1 MDKDSLEFLV
11 EASKILNSTLDLDT
25 LLSLVDDL
33 VVSAVHCETCSLGK
47 LDEKSDRIRILL
59 SFGKRRADIANPT
72 MEKGGGVIGQVV
84 ATGRPL
90 VINDAGELNQ
100 YPDPLAEALKA
111 AKRNSLGVPLMRGGH
126 VRGAIEAINK
136 DSGDFTPH
144 DLEVLSSL
152 AEQVAIAIDN
162 ATFYET
168 SQREANHRRLLYE
181 VGVRISSSLDLGEV
195 LNLILDC
202 LRQVVKYDAGGMFL
216 VDPETVGMMRL
227 ATSGYDPADEKLL
240 EVKFGE
246 GLVGWVAKNGEPVIV
261 DDVSKDARYTKSREA
276 TRSEITVPLF
286 ADEKIVGVLNLE
298 SDRIAAFTEEDIA
311 LIRAFGSQA
320 AISIERAILHAE
332 LMEKRRLEDE
342 LDVARRIQMSFLPEV
357 LPEIPGFEL
366 SALNL
371 PSEEV
376 GGDYYDV
383 IRISP
388 GQWGLVI
395 ADVFG
400 KGIPASLVMASF
412 RASLLAEIRN
422 NYAIRTILAKVNRLI
437 WESVEPERCVTACY
451 GVLDRKAG
459 VLTYS
464 NAGHIY
470 PLLISKDGVR
480 ALTTGGMLLGA
491 IRGTTYEEERV
502 HLRSGDLLLL
512 FTDGLTE
519 PENERGEPFGEDRIA
534 ELARSWL
541 DLPCADI
548 VSRLHEEI
556 LKFTHGMLTDD
567 FTLLAVKVK

>member
-1 MDKDSLEFLV
+1 
-11 EASKILNSTLDLDT
+11 
-25 LLSLVDDL
+25 
-33 VVSAVHCETCSLGK
+33 
-47 LDEKSDRIRILL
+47 
-59 SFGKRRADIANPT
+59 
-72 MEKGGGVIGQVV
+72 
-84 ATGRPL
+84 
-90 VINDAGELNQ
+90 
-100 YPDPLAEALKA
+100 
-111 AKRNSLGVPLMRGGH
+111 
-126 VRGAIEAINK
+126 
-136 DSGDFTPH
+136 
-144 DLEVLSSL
+144 
-152 AEQVAIAIDN
+152 
-162 ATFYET
+162 
-168 SQREANHRRLLYE
+168 
-181 VGVRISSSLDLGEV
+181 
-195 LNLILDC
+195 
-202 LRQVVKYDAGGMFL
+202 MFL

-227 ATSGYDPADEKLL
+227 ATAGYDPADEKLL
-240 EVKFGE
+240 EIKFGE
-246 GLVGWVAKNGEPVIV
+246 GLVGWVAKNGESVIV
-261 DDVSKDARYTKSREA
+261 DDVSKDSRYIKSRAATKS
-276 TRSEITVPLF
+276 EIVAPLF

-298 SDRIAAFTEEDIA
+298 SDRIGAFTEEDLA
-311 LIRAFGSQA
+311 LIKAFGSQA

-342 LDVARRIQMSFLPEV
+342 LDLARRIQMTFLPDV

-376 GGDYYDV
+376 SGDYYDI

-451 GVLDRKAG
+451 GVLDTKAG

-470 PLLISKDGVR
+470 PLLISQGGVR
-480 ALTTGGMLLGA
+480 SLTKGGMLLGA
-491 IRGTTYEEERV
+491 IREVAYEEERI

-519 PENERGEPFGEDRIA
+519 PENERGEPFGENRIA
-534 ELARSWL
+534 DIARSLL
-541 DLPCADI
+541 DLPCAEI

-567 FTLLAVKVK
+567 FTMLAVKVK

>member
-1 MDKDSLEFLV
+1 MNRDSLEFLV
-11 EASKILNSTLDLDT
+11 EASKILNSTLDLDM
-25 LLSLVDDL
+25 LLSLVYDL

-47 LDEKSDRIRILL
+47 LDEKSDKIRILL
-59 SFGKRRADIANPT
+59 SFGRGRADIASPVIAKD
-72 MEKGGGVIGQVV
+72 EGVIGQVV
-84 ATGRPL
+84 AAGKPVVVNDSADLGR
-90 VINDAGELNQ
+90 
-100 YPDPLAEALKA
+100 YPDPLAASTNI
-111 AKRNSLGVPLMRGGH
+111 AKRNSLGVPLMRGGQ

-136 DSGDFTPH
+136 DAGDFTDY

-168 SQREANHRRLLYE
+168 SQREANHRRLLFE

-216 VDPETVGMMRL
+216 VDPETIGMMRL
-227 ATSGYDPADEKLL
+227 ATLGYDPADEKLL

-261 DDVSKDARYTKSREA
+261 DDVSKDSRYINSRAA

-298 SDRIAAFTEEDIA
+298 SDRIAAFTEEDLA
-311 LIRAFGSQA
+311 LIRAFGSHA

-332 LMEKRRLEDE
+332 LLEKRRLEDE
-342 LDVARRIQMSFLPEV
+342 LDLARRIQMTFLPEV
-357 LPEIPGFEL
+357 LPDIPGFEL

-388 GQWGLVI
+388 GHWGLVI

-470 PLLISKDGVR
+470 PLVISKDAVR
-480 ALTTGGMLLGA
+480 TLTRGGMLLGA
-491 IRGTTYEEERV
+491 IRDTSYEEERIY
-502 HLRSGDLLLL
+502 LKSGDLLLF

-519 PENERGEPFGEDRIA
+519 PENERGEPFGEERITR
-534 ELARSWL
+534 LAQGML

-548 VSRLHEEI
+548 VRRLHEEI
-556 LKFTHGMLTDD
+556 LAFTHGMLTDD

>member
-25 LLSLVDDL
+25 LLSLVYDL
-33 VVSAVHCETCSLGK
+33 VVSAVNCETCSLGK
-47 LDEKSDRIRILL
+47 LDEKSDRIRILIG
-59 SFGKRRADIANPT
+59 FGKSRADLANPILARG
-72 MEKGGGVIGQVV
+72 EGVIGQVV
-84 ATGRPL
+84 ATGGSL
-90 VINDAGELNQ
+90 VANDATELAR
-100 YPDPLAEALKA
+100 YRDPLGEALKIV
-111 AKRNSLGVPLMRGGH
+111 KRTSLGVPLMRGGH

-136 DSGDFTPH
+136 DSGEFTSH

-152 AEQVAIAIDN
+152 AEQIAIALDN

-202 LRQVVKYDAGGMFL
+202 LRQAVKYDAGAMFL

-227 ATSGYDPADEKLL
+227 ATAGYDPADEKLL
-240 EVKFGE
+240 EIKFGE
-246 GLVGWVAKNGEPVIV
+246 GLVGWVAKNGESVIV
-261 DDVSKDARYTKSREA
+261 DDVSKDSRYIKSRAATKS
-276 TRSEITVPLF
+276 EIVAPLF

-298 SDRIAAFTEEDIA
+298 SDRIGAFTEEDLA
-311 LIRAFGSQA
+311 LIKAFGSQA

-342 LDVARRIQMSFLPEV
+342 LDLARRIQMTFLPDV

-376 GGDYYDV
+376 SGDYYDI

-451 GVLDRKAG
+451 GVLDTKAG

-470 PLLISKDGVR
+470 PLLISQGGVR
-480 ALTTGGMLLGA
+480 SLTKGGMLLGA
-491 IRGTTYEEERV
+491 IREVAYEEERI

-519 PENERGEPFGEDRIA
+519 PENERGEPFGENRIA
-534 ELARSWL
+534 DIARSLL
-541 DLPCADI
+541 DLPCAEI

-567 FTLLAVKVK
+567 FTMLAVKVK

>member
-72 MEKGGGVIGQVV
+72 IEKGGGVIGQVV

-227 ATSGYDPADEKLL
+227 ATSG
-240 EVKFGE
+240 
-246 GLVGWVAKNGEPVIV
+246 
-261 DDVSKDARYTKSREA
+261 
-276 TRSEITVPLF
+276 
-286 ADEKIVGVLNLE
+286 
-298 SDRIAAFTEEDIA
+298 
-311 LIRAFGSQA
+311 
-320 AISIERAILHAE
+320 
-332 LMEKRRLEDE
+332 
-342 LDVARRIQMSFLPEV
+342 
-357 LPEIPGFEL
+357 
-366 SALNL
+366 
-371 PSEEV
+371 
-376 GGDYYDV
+376 
-383 IRISP
+383 
-388 GQWGLVI
+388 
-395 ADVFG
+395 
-400 KGIPASLVMASF
+400 
-412 RASLLAEIRN
+412 
-422 NYAIRTILAKVNRLI
+422 
-437 WESVEPERCVTACY
+437 
-451 GVLDRKAG
+451 
-459 VLTYS
+459 
-464 NAGHIY
+464 
-470 PLLISKDGVR
+470 
-480 ALTTGGMLLGA
+480 
-491 IRGTTYEEERV
+491 
-502 HLRSGDLLLL
+502 
-512 FTDGLTE
+512 
-519 PENERGEPFGEDRIA
+519 
-534 ELARSWL
+534 
-541 DLPCADI
+541 
-548 VSRLHEEI
+548 
-556 LKFTHGMLTDD
+556 
-567 FTLLAVKVK
+567 